1 MNYIIKNPAD
11 MGIYVQTR
19 NVKTIGKVQ
28 QEIGA
33 DVICNFQM
41 FTIAT
46 RVANF
51 VLKADGEVIGWDGAN
66 YWGYGWNKGE
76 KTFILDRA
84 ENMAKYE
91 NFAGCVPVVLNGKSV
106 KLHSGIDYPAAI
118 GGRRGRTCIGLKAD
132 GSIVLYCWPDGSVG
146 ACKMEELGQ
155 KMIALGCVN
164 AINFDGGGSTQMICP
179 NGKVTTPRAIYN
191 FLWFKEA
198 TGASPRPTGECP
210 YPKPIRNV
218 RYGNRG
224 EDVKWV
230 QWQLNKH
237 GADLE
242 VDGVFGGMSHVSLV
256 DFQNGH
262 GLDADGI
269 CGKLTREELGK

>member
-19 NVKTIGKVQ
+19 NVKTIGKVAG
-28 QEIGA
+28 EIGA

-46 RVANF
+46 REANF

-66 YWGYGWNKGE
+66 YWGYGWNKGD
-76 KTFILDRA
+76 KTFTLDRA
-84 ENMAKYE
+84 ENMGKYE

-106 KLHSGIDYPAAI
+106 NLQSGVDYPAAI

-132 GSIVLYCWPDGSVG
+132 GSIVLYCWPDGSAG
-146 ACKMEELGQ
+146 ACRMEELGQ

-191 FLWFKEA
+191 FLWFKEKEQ
-198 TGASPRPTGECP
+198 PTVDEMVCP
-210 YPKPIRNV
+210 YSEPRSNV
-218 RYGNRG
+218 RYGSRG
-224 EDVKWV
+224 TGAKWV
-230 QWQLNKH
+230 QWHLNKH
-237 GADLE
+237 GAKLV
-242 VDGVFGGMSHVSLV
+242 VDGIFGLQSRAELKM
-256 DFQNGH
+256 FQCLH
-262 GLDADGI
+262 GLEADGI
-269 CGKLTREELGK
+269 CGKLTIAKLKE